1 MHIDVSKEREREESR
16 HLSTGQHRS
25 RLNIHEADATT
36 CCVKR
41 TARQF
46 LLICSLSHTR
56 RGGETFLSSSPIRNG
71 QSSFLGYVFYC
82 LSKDLKMIAN
92 FRA

>member
-1 MHIDVSKEREREESR
+1 MHIDVSQEREREESR

-46 LLICSLSHTR
+46 LLICSLSHTHVVVVKH
-56 RGGETFLSSSPIRNG
+56 FSPVPIRNG